1 MSFEYQ
7 NDCIHLKAC
16 RRVQAIGRKHRL
28 MVPRYCTEECTAYIG
43 EDEITKELDDA
54 ITWAFEH
61 GRDND
66 YIQADYSKFIDM
78 LKGGDAK

>member
-1 MSFEYQ
+1 
-7 NDCIHLKAC
+7 
-16 RRVQAIGRKHRL
+16 

-78 LKGGDAK
+78 LKGGDDE